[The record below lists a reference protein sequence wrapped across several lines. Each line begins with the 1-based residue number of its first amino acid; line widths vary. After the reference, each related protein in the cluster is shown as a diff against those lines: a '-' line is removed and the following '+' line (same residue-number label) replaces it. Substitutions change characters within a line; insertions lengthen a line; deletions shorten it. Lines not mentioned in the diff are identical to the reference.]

1 MVAKRAELPY
11 LPFESAI
18 SVVEELYSR
27 GGGSVGKDDFGTLIK
42 NSVKSS
48 SFIRKLNAMK
58 NFGLVEA
65 SGNFVRLTELGTAIA
80 APESPQQQAQSLA
93 AAFLGID
100 VFRRAYEKFRGGIL
114 PERQFLANSFQA
126 LGAPVAMKD
135 GWAQQFREGGIAAGL
150 LRDEGGKIRVLTE
163 PSVSS
168 GALSPKQVD
177 DPAYEASEIG
187 GRIAGR
193 MTSPKEPYTEAQQ
206 VGDPLIVPFG
216 SGRQIRIL
224 FPPDLRVSELKTLM
238 RMLEV
243 YLESRVNLEDNDEQ
257 VV

>member
-1 MVAKRAELPY
+1 MVSKRVELPY

-18 SVVEELYSR
+18 FVVGELYSR
-27 GGGSVGKDDFGTLIK
+27 GGGSISKDDFGTFIK

-48 SFIRKLNAMK
+48 SFVRKLNAMK

-65 SGNFVRLTELGTAIA
+65 SGNIVRLTELGTAIA
-80 APESPQQQAQSLA
+80 APESPQQLAQSLA

-135 GWAQQFREGGIAAGL
+135 GWAQQFKDGGIAAGL
-150 LRDEGGKIRVLTE
+150 LRDEGGKIRVLTS

-168 GALSPKQVD
+168 GALSSKQVD
-177 DPAYEASEIG
+177 ETPAESLEIG

-193 MTSPKEPYTEAQQ
+193 TTPAKEPYTDAQQ
-206 VGDPLIVPFG
+206 VGDPLVVPFG

-243 YLESRVNLEDNDEQ
+243 YLESRISLEGNGEQ
-257 VV
+257 TV